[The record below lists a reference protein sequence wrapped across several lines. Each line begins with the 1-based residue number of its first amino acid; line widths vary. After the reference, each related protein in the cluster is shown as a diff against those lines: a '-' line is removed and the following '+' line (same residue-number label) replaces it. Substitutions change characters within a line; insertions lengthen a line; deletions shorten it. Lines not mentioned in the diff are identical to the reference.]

1 MKKKVALTAAAVA
14 LVGTLAVGGT
24 LAWFTDTE
32 TATNVVTTGNVDIAW
47 FEGDGNV
54 EKKITDKY
62 TGIQFGTETPVTP
75 GQNLDKEAR
84 IKNEGKNAAYIRAK
98 IVFLDKDQKVI
109 EKPEYMRIA
118 GTDIKWMPNASDGY
132 YYYNKIVEPG
142 EFTDKIMTDIEI
154 ATTANNQNF
163 ADKEITVRLDAEAI
177 QSDNLG
183 VTSCVDAFLDKFE
196 KIEDENTL
204 SYDTETEAETTAEG
218 TTGE

>member
-1 MKKKVALTAAAVA
+1 MKKKLVLSLAAAA

-98 IVFLDKDQKVI
+98 IVFLEGENEI
-109 EKPEYMRIA
+109 SKPEYM
-118 GTDIKWMPNASDGY
+118 DIIGRN
-132 YYYNKIVEPG
+132 
-142 EFTDKIMTDIEI
+142 
-154 ATTANNQNF
+154 
-163 ADKEITVRLDAEAI
+163 
-177 QSDNLG
+177 
-183 VTSCVDAFLDKFE
+183 
-196 KIEDENTL
+196 
-204 SYDTETEAETTAEG
+204 
-218 TTGE
+218 

>member
-1 MKKKVALTAAAVA
+1 MKKKLVLSLAAAA

-98 IVFLDKDQKVI
+98 IVFLEGENEI
-109 EKPEYMRIA
+109 SKPEYM
-118 GTDIKWMPNASDGY
+118 DIIGRNSNWEEGDDGY
-132 YYYNKIVEPG
+132 YYYKDIVTPG
-142 EFTDKIMTDIEI
+142 NWTEKIMTDITI
-154 ATTANNQNF
+154 DPAKANNENF
-163 ADKEITVRLDAEAI
+163 ADKEVRLDAEAI

-183 VTSCVDAFLDKFE
+183 DNVTSCKAAFELGSGN
-196 KIEDENTL
+196 II
-204 SYDTETEAETTAEG
+204 SYDVETEE
-218 TTGE
+218 